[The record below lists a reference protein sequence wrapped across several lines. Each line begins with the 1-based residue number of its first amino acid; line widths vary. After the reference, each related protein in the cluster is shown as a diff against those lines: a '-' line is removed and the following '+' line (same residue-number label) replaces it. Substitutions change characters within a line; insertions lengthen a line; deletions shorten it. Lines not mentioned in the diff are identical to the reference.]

1 MNKKEYSSAIKKTPF
16 EYLRSKQIAEL
27 MKSGL
32 VYDEMFKKCVIDNEL
47 PIVSDQRRKEVF
59 NVVYDRLVS
68 LDNFLLNEFINSSI
82 STSKF
87 ILAYAIADTDPLFME
102 FLLIQYREALF
113 GKKYISISDFDDFFA
128 LEKEKIPVVA
138 SWGKTTLTQL
148 AGGYRNI
155 LVESGLGK
163 RVRKNI
169 YVDKPIVNPAV
180 VKHIESK
187 GGKPFLQAVL
197 GVK

>member
-1 MNKKEYSSAIKKTPF
+1 
-16 EYLRSKQIAEL
+16 
-27 MKSGL
+27 
-32 VYDEMFKKCVIDNEL
+32 
-47 PIVSDQRRKEVF
+47 
-59 NVVYDRLVS
+59 
-68 LDNFLLNEFINSSI
+68 
-82 STSKF
+82 
-87 ILAYAIADTDPLFME
+87 ME

-113 GKKYISISDFDDFFA
+113 GKRYISISDFDDFFA

-163 RVRKNI
+163 RIKKNI
-169 YVDKPIVNPAV
+169 FVDKPIINPTV
-180 VKHIESK
+180 VKHIESR

>member
-1 MNKKEYSSAIKKTPF
+1 MNKKDYSSAIKKTPF
-16 EYLRSKQIAEL
+16 EYLRSKQIGSMMKDGMLYNEL
-27 MKSGL
+27 F
-32 VYDEMFKKCVIDNEL
+32 EKCVTNNEL
-47 PIVSDQRRKEVF
+47 PIISDQRRKEVF
-59 NVVYDRLVS
+59 NVVYDRLLS
-68 LDNFLLNEFINSSI
+68 LDSFLLNEFLEGGI

-102 FLLIQYREALF
+102 FLLVQYREALF

>member
-1 MNKKEYSSAIKKTPF
+1 MNKKVYSSAIKKTPF
-16 EYLRSKQIAEL
+16 EYLRSKQIATM
-27 MKSGL
+27 MKDGL
-32 VYDEMFKKCVIDNEL
+32 FYDELFKKCVTDAEL

-59 NVVYDRLVS
+59 NVVFDRLNS
-68 LDNFLLNEFINSSI
+68 LDSYLLKEFVSSSI

-87 ILAYAIADTDPLFME
+87 ILAYAIANTDPLFME

-128 LEKEKIPVVA
+128 LEKEKNPVVL
-138 SWGKTTLTQL
+138 SWGNATLTQL

-163 RVRKNI
+163 RIKKNI
-169 YVDKPIVNPAV
+169 YVDKPIINPAV
-180 VKHIESK
+180 VKHIEDK
-187 GGKPFLQAVL
+187 DGKPFIQAVL